1 MPVFQQL
8 VDLNL
13 MFQQL
18 SEPPIIINDL
28 INIAEADREAIREM
42 VTTRYSSDMISLMP
56 SCRCGKTKG
65 EFSNAV
71 VCDYCGTPVKSS
83 VENDIEPSVWFR
95 KPNGVAP
102 LMSPVVWTM
111 LKNRFKKSGFSI
123 LQWLTDSTYNPSV
136 KIPPVIAKLQAA
148 GLKRGYNSFY
158 EHFDAIMDFLFNLSE
173 FKFPRTQVD
182 YLQVLIAECRS
193 SLFADHIPLPNK
205 SILIIESSKLGKFVD
220 NTVIKAVDAIE
231 MITSIDSCFYD
242 QTPRV
247 KENRAAKA
255 IDRLAEFHVLYNKN
269 TLRPKEG
276 QFRKHIFG
284 TRTIF
289 TFRAVITS
297 ITGTHRYDELEVPW
311 AIGLTAF
318 SPHLIS
324 KLMRLG
330 MDLNSAKGML
340 LGHVAKYHPLLDQL
354 LQELLEEAT
363 NGKITVTFLRNP
375 SLPQGSIQCLGIGK
389 FKTDPEDK
397 TIGISDLII
406 KAPNADFDGDQM
418 TATIALDSY
427 LADKWYPLKP
437 KFNILNMSRPYE
449 VSGNIAIPKPHIC
462 AISNW
467 LLAESDAMAT

>member
-13 MFQQL
+13 LFQQL

-28 INIAEADREAIREM
+28 INTAETDREAIREM

-56 SCRCGKTKG
+56 ACRCGKTKG
-65 EFSNAV
+65 EFSKLV
-71 VCDYCGTPVKSS
+71 VCEYCGTPVKSS
-83 VENDIEPSVWFR
+83 VETDIEPSVWFR

-102 LMSPVVWTM
+102 LLSPIVWTM

-123 LQWLTDSTYNPSV
+123 LQWLTDTTYNPTV

-148 GLKRGYNSFY
+148 GLKRGYNNFY
-158 EHFDAIMDFLFNLSE
+158 EHFDSIMGFLFSIPE
-173 FKFPRTQVD
+173 FKFPRSQVD
-182 YLQVLIAECRS
+182 YLQALITQCRPY
-193 SLFADHIPLPNK
+193 LFSDYIPLPNK
-205 SILIIESSKLGKFVD
+205 SILIIENTKLSKFVD

-231 MITSIDSCFYD
+231 MITSIDKCFYD

-297 ITGTHRYDELEVPW
+297 ITGTHKYDELEVPW

-318 SPHLIS
+318 RPHHIN
-324 KLMRLG
+324 KLMKLG
-330 MDLNSAKGML
+330 MDLNSAIGML
-340 LGHVAKYHPLLDQL
+340 NGHVGKYHPLLDQL
-354 LQELLEEAT
+354 LQELISESP
-363 NGKITVTFLRNP
+363 NGKIPVTFLRNP

-406 KAPNADFDGDQM
+406 KSPNADK
-418 TATIALDSY
+418 A
-427 LADKWYPLKP
+427 
-437 KFNILNMSRPYE
+437 
-449 VSGNIAIPKPHIC
+449 
-462 AISNW
+462 SNGVIIH
-467 LLAESDAMAT
+467 